1 MTQLTGLSGKRV
13 LVTAG
18 ASGIGL
24 SIAVS
29 FAMAGAKVCVC
40 DNDATAVAGLEDE
53 HADLQACLTD
63 VSQSGQVED
72 LFNEIKSRF
81 GGLDIL
87 VNNAGIGGPRSR
99 NPIWIKNGS

>member
-24 SIAVS
+24 SIAAS

-40 DNDATAVAGLEDE
+40 DNDAAA
-53 HADLQACLTD
+53 
-63 VSQSGQVED
+63 
-72 LFNEIKSRF
+72 
-81 GGLDIL
+81 
-87 VNNAGIGGPRSR
+87 
-99 NPIWIKNGS
+99 